1 MNVVVAILLFGLLI
15 AIHEAGH
22 YLAAR
27 WAGMRVEK
35 FSIGFG
41 PSLATFRRGETDWRI
56 GVIPFGGYVQI
67 AGMSGD
73 PGPEDPGSYAAKPAW
88 KRLVVILAGATM
100 NYLLAWTLLVALL
113 GSGAMVP
120 DPSSRIGGVAPEM
133 PAATA
138 GLQADD
144 RILAVD
150 GAPVETFAAVA
161 ERVGASPGKPVAL
174 AIDRGGERLEVTL
187 TPTAD
192 GKVGIYG
199 AQTLRSYGFLESLK
213 EATLRTFWGSVNMI
227 GSLVALVQGKAEGD
241 LMGPVGIAHEV
252 ARQAERGFRW
262 LVGIAASLSLA
273 LGFFNLLPIPG
284 LDGARAAFLGVEV
297 VRRKPV
303 DQRIEGWVHGIG
315 LLLLLGLMAVV
326 TVDDIRRIVAQVFGG

>member
-1 MNVVVAILLFGLLI
+1 MNVVIAILLFGLLI

-22 YLAAR
+22 FLAAR
-27 WAGMRVEK
+27 WAGMRVER

-41 PSLATFRRGETDWRI
+41 PALASFRRGQTDWRI
-56 GVIPFGGYVQI
+56 GAIPFGGYVQI
-67 AGMSGD
+67 AGLSGE
-73 PGPEDPGSYAAKPAW
+73 PGSEDPGSYMAKPAW
-88 KRLVVILAGATM
+88 KRAVVILAGAAM
-100 NYLLAWTLLVALL
+100 NYVLAWVLLVALL
-113 GSGAMVP
+113 SSGAVVP
-120 DPSSRIGGVAPEM
+120 DPSSRVGGLAPDM

-138 GLQADD
+138 GLQVDD
-144 RILAVD
+144 VIVAIDGEPVD
-150 GAPVETFAAVA
+150 TFAAVA
-161 ERVGASPGKPVAL
+161 EHIGNKPGQPVAL
-174 AIDRGGERLEVTL
+174 AVERRGERLDLTV

-192 GKVGIYG
+192 GKIGVMG
-199 AQTLRSYGFLESLK
+199 ATTVQSFGFLASLK
-213 EATLRTFWGSVNMI
+213 QATLGIFWGSVNTI
-227 GSLVALVQGKAEGD
+227 GSLVALIQGNAQGD

-262 LVGIAASLSLA
+262 LLGIAANLSLA

-303 DQRIEGWVHGIG
+303 DQRIEGWVHGVG

-326 TVDDIRRIVAQVFGG
+326 TIDDIRRILVQVFG